1 MDGKLSLLA
10 MGDKNVWLPFIQL
23 WTGEFH
29 QKSIS
34 QLSKQYNLTF
44 ENDRYGPD
52 ALKFFRFLSV

>member
-1 MDGKLSLLA
+1 